1 MSSPLKCSRMFCSGR
16 FSLLI
21 TASWL
26 FKILVIELYGNYWI
40 GQKVRHDFSIKCNE
54 KTWTKFLANP
64 AHVKLWSRPG
74 EGMERWITLGGFP
87 QRDSQA
93 GKWNGANEGMG
104 HRKWDKRGGTMQ
116 AKWTS
121 LQHWGLN
128 PNLVSGKFCLGSMM
142 DTARAL
148 RCRLGGEGHLLF
160 NSEDHAFILLKN

>member
-1 MSSPLKCSRMFCSGR
+1 MPSWSRILSNLSEKMSSPMKCSHMFCSGR

-26 FKILVIELYGNYWI
+26 FKILVIELFGNYWI

-104 HRKWDKRGGTMQ
+104 HRKWDKRGGHS
-116 AKWTS
+116 A
-121 LQHWGLN
+121 
-128 PNLVSGKFCLGSMM
+128 GKVNKSSAPRTEPSPCL
-142 DTARAL
+142 R
-148 RCRLGGEGHLLF
+148 
-160 NSEDHAFILLKN
+160 